1 MLKKIQKIGKKQD
14 NDMDDD
20 VAQLKRNNNKCYIS
34 AYIYIYIL
42 DKV

>member
-20 VAQLKRNNNKCYIS
+20 VAQLKYNNNKY
-34 AYIYIYIL
+34 
-42 DKV
+42 